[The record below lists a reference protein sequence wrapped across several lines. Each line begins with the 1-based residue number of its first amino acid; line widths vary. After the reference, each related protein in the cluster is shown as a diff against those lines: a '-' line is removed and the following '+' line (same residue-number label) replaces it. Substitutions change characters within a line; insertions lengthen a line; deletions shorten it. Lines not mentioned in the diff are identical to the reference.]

1 MAKATA
7 STTTTTTKK
16 TSTKP
21 KKHADPNKK
30 VIPAKIDE
38 QNILPG
44 TRRRTQVDYSDSK
57 AARAGKPVSRSKPI
71 ESANTLEKRASAKIE
86 KKKKTSTTAAA
97 GSKKTSKKET
107 TNNSKA
113 SEKKASA
120 AAKKKDESEEEEE

>member
-86 KKKKTSTTAAA
+86 KKKKTTTTAAA

-107 TNNSKA
+107 KA
-113 SEKKASA
+113 SEKKASAA

>member
-7 STTTTTTKK
+7 ATTTTTKK

-86 KKKKTSTTAAA
+86 KKKKTTTTAAA

-107 TNNSKA
+107 KA
-113 SEKKASA
+113 SEKKASAA

>member
-86 KKKKTSTTAAA
+86 KKKKTTTTAAA

-107 TNNSKA
+107 KA

-120 AAKKKDESEEEEE
+120 AAAKKKDEREEEEE